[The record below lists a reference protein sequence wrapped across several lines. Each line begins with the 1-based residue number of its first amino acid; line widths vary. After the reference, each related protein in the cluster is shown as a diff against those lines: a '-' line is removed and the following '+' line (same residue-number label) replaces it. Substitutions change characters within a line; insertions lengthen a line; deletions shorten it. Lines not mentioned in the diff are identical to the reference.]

1 MQTQIFSQH
10 IRTHAVSHKKVWYV
24 FSILF
29 FCIFCHLIEIIDD
42 RASFFFSKIAKLTL
56 IQNGLS
62 MSEMIITNHK
72 YPLLIEM
79 LCKIV
84 ISHNVLDH
92 SMRDLQNRLR
102 FPFRFPDCDM

>member
-1 MQTQIFSQH
+1 
-10 IRTHAVSHKKVWYV
+10 
-24 FSILF
+24 
-29 FCIFCHLIEIIDD
+29 
-42 RASFFFSKIAKLTL
+42 
-56 IQNGLS
+56 

-72 YPLLIEM
+72 YPLLIEV

-84 ISHNVLDH
+84 ISHNTLDH